1 MNGIVTGKIEKTAGS
16 MVFHSKESLD
26 LSQEVS
32 SFSTWNKGEFIRI
45 IDQRGILS
53 IIGTD
58 AINNVFPNVRDAT
71 CIVVNPASTDGYSR
85 TLTLYI
91 YDNILTIRLGINQAM
106 NIYIKSI
113 ERGTLEIA

>member
-16 MVFHSKESLD
+16 MVFHSKENLD
-26 LSQEVS
+26 LSQDVS
-32 SFSTWNKGEFIRI
+32 SFSVWNKGEFIRI

-58 AINNVFPNVRDAT
+58 AINNVLPNLRDAT
-71 CIVVNPASTDGYSR
+71 CIVVNPASIDGYSR

-91 YDNILTIRLGINQAM
+91 SDNTLTVRLGISQAM

-113 ERGTLEIA
+113 ERGILEIA